1 MLNNTLVASIL
12 TLLFT
17 GSASAETWYV
27 NLDTSTLL
35 GQTGWLDFQF
45 NPADNSAPAA
55 TATLA
60 GFLSNGA
67 LLPAPT
73 SIGNVAGDLGSTLLL
88 GNSQSLNDWLQ
99 GFTFGSQLSF
109 SVNIDTPIPNTSGS
123 GTAFSLSLYDASYN
137 SLLVDPVWGAALV
150 LNAND
155 TGLVNVLAQTASV
168 SLIASPVP
176 EPHNALLLLV
186 GLGLIGLKYRKLN
199 TATLRQA

>member
-1 MLNNTLVASIL
+1 MIKNTLVASML
-12 TLLFT
+12 ALLFT
-17 GSASAETWYV
+17 GSAWAETWYV

-45 NPADNSAPAA
+45 NPADSSAPAT

-67 LLPAPT
+67 LSPAPT
-73 SIGNVAGDLGSTLLL
+73 PTGDVAGDLGSILIF
-88 GNSQSLNDWLQ
+88 GNSQALNDWLQ

-109 SVNIDTPIPNTSGS
+109 SVNIDTPTPNTSGS

-137 SLLVDPVWGAALV
+137 SLLADPVWGAALV

-155 TGLVNVLAQTASV
+155 NGLVNVLAQTASV
-168 SLIASPVP
+168 SLTTSPVP

-199 TATLRQA
+199 TASLRQA